1 MPVDLSQGPIDPQKS
16 IYQTMLANL
25 QGNIL
30 KPHARDHA
38 VHIFLK
44 FTAHKDVVRPWMR
57 AFAGSYVTSAQLQ
70 IKEARDFREHRI
82 PGQLFGNLFLSTTG
96 YKALGFTKTEIKNAF
111 PVDQG
116 HRPLVFNAGM
126 AAHARSLNDPS
137 PDTWDK
143 AYRNQQIDA
152 MLLLADD
159 DEDFMLRRARTVLD
173 SVAAVAKVLTVE
185 CGHVLR
191 NDDDKPVE
199 PFGYMDGISQPLF
212 LQDKQATQ
220 PSRRPVWDPSA
231 PLDLV
236 LLPDPFV
243 SQTPAGT
250 DCFGSYLVFRKLEQN
265 LKGFRTGIWELARAL
280 GCSND
285 MAKAFVLGRFKDGT
299 PAVLFD
305 TPGASQA
312 AIDNFNYN
320 QDRIGN
326 KCPFHAHIR
335 RLNPRGETGN
345 EAAERWHRI
354 ARRSIPYG
362 LPSETIPDTI
372 PIDKLP
378 EHGVGTLFMCFQRS
392 LSNQFGFLQ
401 TVWANSVTKSD
412 GSQLSIGLDPIM
424 GQLATGQPVTGQ
436 PRWPVQWGKTPFKSF
451 DFHGFVT
458 LKGGEF
464 LFAPSLPFFRL
475 L

>member
-1 MPVDLSQGPIDPQKS
+1 
-16 IYQTMLANL
+16 
-25 QGNIL
+25 
-30 KPHARDHA
+30 
-38 VHIFLK
+38 
-44 FTAHKDVVRPWMR
+44 
-57 AFAGSYVTSAQLQ
+57 
-70 IKEARDFREHRI
+70 
-82 PGQLFGNLFLSTTG
+82 
-96 YKALGFTKTEIKNAF
+96 
-111 PVDQG
+111 
-116 HRPLVFNAGM
+116 
-126 AAHARSLNDPS
+126 
-137 PDTWDK
+137 
-143 AYRNQQIDA
+143 
-152 MLLLADD
+152 
-159 DEDFMLRRARTVLD
+159 
-173 SVAAVAKVLTVE
+173 
-185 CGHVLR
+185 
-191 NDDDKPVE
+191 
-199 PFGYMDGISQPLF
+199 
-212 LQDKQATQ
+212 
-220 PSRRPVWDPSA
+220 
-231 PLDLV
+231 
-236 LLPDPFV
+236 
-243 SQTPAGT
+243 
-250 DCFGSYLVFRKLEQN
+250 
-265 LKGFRTGIWELARAL
+265 
-280 GCSND
+280 
-285 MAKAFVLGRFKDGT
+285 VLGRFKDGT

-345 EAAERWHRI
+345 EAAERGHRI

-436 PRWPVQWGKTPFKSF
+436 PRWPVKWGKTPFKSF
-451 DFHGFVT
+451 DFHGFIT